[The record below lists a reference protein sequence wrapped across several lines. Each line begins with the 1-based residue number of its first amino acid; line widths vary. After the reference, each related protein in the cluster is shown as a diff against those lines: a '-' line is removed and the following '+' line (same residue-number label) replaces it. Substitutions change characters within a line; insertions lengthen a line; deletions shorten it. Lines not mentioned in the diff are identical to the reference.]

1 MNVGRVVIIDD
12 DPELRR
18 ATRLVLTKAGY
29 DVFEA
34 ADGEQGIAV
43 IRSGDP
49 PINAI
54 ICDLDMPRVNG
65 MEAIAYFHAHCPSVP
80 VIVMTGTGDLNIA
93 TELYKQGIVDFLSK
107 PVLPETLVRSVEKA
121 MKLHH

>member
-29 DVFEA
+29 DAFEA

-49 PINAI
+49 PINGSHR
-54 ICDLDMPRVNG
+54 LFP
-65 MEAIAYFHAHCPSVP
+65 CPLSLGAGHRDDRDRGP
-80 VIVMTGTGDLNIA
+80 QHRDRIV
-93 TELYKQGIVDFLSK
+93 
-107 PVLPETLVRSVEKA
+107 
-121 MKLHH
+121 

>member
-29 DVFEA
+29 DAFEA

-49 PINAI
+49 PIDAI

>member
-29 DVFEA
+29 DAFEA

-43 IRSGDP
+43 IRSGVP

-54 ICDLDMPRVNG
+54 FCDLDMPRVNG

>member
-29 DVFEA
+29 DSFEA

>member
-18 ATRLVLTKAGY
+18 ATRLVLPKAGY
-29 DVFEA
+29 DAFEA

>member
-29 DVFEA
+29 DAFEA

>member
-29 DVFEA
+29 DAFEA

-43 IRSGDP
+43 IRWGDP

-54 ICDLDMPRVNG
+54 ICYLDMPRVNC

>member
-1 MNVGRVVIIDD
+1 MLMPGVT
-12 DPELRR
+12 
-18 ATRLVLTKAGY
+18 A
-29 DVFEA
+29 
-34 ADGEQGIAV
+34 
-43 IRSGDP
+43 
-49 PINAI
+49 INAI

>member
-29 DVFEA
+29 DAFEA

-65 MEAIAYFHAHCPSVP
+65 MEAIAYFHAHCPSMP